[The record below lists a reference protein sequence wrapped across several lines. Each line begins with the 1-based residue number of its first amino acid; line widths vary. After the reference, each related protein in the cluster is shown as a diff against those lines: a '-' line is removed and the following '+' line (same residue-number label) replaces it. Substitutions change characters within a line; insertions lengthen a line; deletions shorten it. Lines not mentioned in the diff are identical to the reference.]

1 MNNLIEFFK
10 KNFHY
15 FLFAI
20 LLVLSFVMM
29 GKSMAYS
36 KYKFAKLC
44 QNAIGPIQK
53 NWAEMMHRFSLGE
66 ENDHLT
72 QQNIELMR
80 EHDNMFVWK
89 EDTTLTMMSNTD
101 SLHTKSMRLYDY
113 TYAHVIFKTT
123 DQAFNY
129 LIIDKGSEDGI
140 SRDMAVTCPQ
150 GVVGVVSDVSEHFS
164 SIIPILHP
172 DSRIS
177 ATVSPINQV
186 GTVVWEGNNPQVAYL
201 ENIPQHLE
209 INIGDSVLTSG
220 FSNIFPK
227 GLLIG
232 TVKEVATGK
241 NASFL
246 TIKVKLAADF
256 NRLNTVYLIE
266 NLYKSE
272 IDNLKANFK
281 NE

>member
-44 QNAIGPIQK
+44 QNTIGPIQK

>member
-15 FLFAI
+15 FLLAI

-36 KYKFAKLC
+36 KYKFAKIS
-44 QNAIGPIQK
+44 QNTIGPIQK
-53 NWAEMMHRFSLGE
+53 NWAEMIHRFSLGK
-66 ENDHLT
+66 ENDDLT
-72 QQNIELMR
+72 QQNIALMR
-80 EHDNMFVWK
+80 EHENMFINK
-89 EDTTLTMMSNTD
+89 KDTTMSMMSKTD
-101 SLHTKSMRLYDY
+101 SLHPRSYRMYDY
-113 TYAHVIFKTT
+113 TYAHVIYKTT

-129 LIIDKGSEDGI
+129 IIIDKGSEDGI
-140 SRDMAVTCPQ
+140 SRDMAVTCPK
-150 GVVGVVSDVSEHFS
+150 GVVGVVSDVSDHFS

-177 ATVSPINQV
+177 ATVAPINQV
-186 GTVVWEGNNPQVAYL
+186 GTVVWEGTNPQVAYL

-232 TVKEVATGK
+232 TVKDVSVGK

-246 TIKVKLAADF
+246 TIKVKLAANF
-256 NRLNTVYLIE
+256 NKLNTVYLIE
-266 NLYKSE
+266 NMFKSE
-272 IDNLKANFK
+272 IDSLKANFK

>member
-10 KNFHY
+10 KAFHIIV
-15 FLFAI
+15 LAVLLI
-20 LLVLSFVMM
+20 LSIVML
-29 GKSMAYS
+29 GKSLAFNDYRLS
-36 KYKFAKLC
+36 RAV
-44 QNAIGPIQK
+44 QGIVGPIQK
-53 NWAEMMHRFSLGE
+53 SGAGMIHRFRLGP
-66 ENDHLT
+66 ENEALV

-80 EHDNMFVWK
+80 EHENMFIEK
-89 EDTTLTMMSNTD
+89 EDTLLTEMSQPD
-101 SLHTKSMRLYDY
+101 STNRRQVRLYDY

-123 DQAFNY
+123 DQTFNY
-129 LIIDKGSEDGI
+129 IIIDKGSKDGI
-140 SRDMAVTCPQ
+140 MRDMAVTCPR
-150 GVVGVVSDVSEHFS
+150 GVVGVVSDVSDNFS

-177 ATVSPINQV
+177 AIVSPINQV
-186 GTVVWEGNNPQVAYL
+186 GTVVWEGTNPQVAYL

-232 TVKEVATGK
+232 TVKEVAVGK

-246 TIKVKLAADF
+246 TIKVKLATDF
-256 NRLNTVYLIE
+256 KKLNTVYLIE

-272 IDNLKANFK
+272 IDSLKANFK

>member
-1 MNNLIEFFK
+1 
-10 KNFHY
+10 
-15 FLFAI
+15 
-20 LLVLSFVMM
+20 
-29 GKSMAYS
+29 MAYS
-36 KYKFAKLC
+36 KYKFAKAC
-44 QNAIGPIQK
+44 QNTIGPIQK
-53 NWAEMMHRFSLGE
+53 NWAEMIHRFSLGK
-66 ENDHLT
+66 ENDNLT
-72 QQNIELMR
+72 QQNIALMR
-80 EHDNMFVWK
+80 EHESMFIYK
-89 EDTTLTMMSNTD
+89 NDSTLSMMSKTD
-101 SLHTKSMRLYDY
+101 SLHPRSMRLYDY
-113 TYAHVIFKTT
+113 SYAHVIFKTT

-129 LIIDKGSEDGI
+129 LIIDKGSADGV

-186 GTVVWEGNNPQVAYL
+186 GTVVWEGTNPQVAYL

-232 TVKEVATGK
+232 TVKEVAVGK

-246 TIKVKLAADF
+246 TIKVRLAADF
-256 NRLNTVYLIE
+256 NKLNTVYLIE

-272 IDNLKANFK
+272 IDTLKANFK

>member
-15 FLFAI
+15 FLLAI
-20 LLVLSFVMM
+20 LLVVSIIMM
-29 GKSMAYS
+29 GKSMSYS
-36 KYKFAKLC
+36 KYKFARMC
-44 QNAIGPIQK
+44 QNTIGPIQK
-53 NWAEMMHRFSLGE
+53 NWAEMIHKFSLGQ
-66 ENDHLT
+66 ENDLLT
-72 QQNIELMR
+72 QQNIALMR
-80 EHDNMFVWK
+80 EHENMFIYK
-89 EDTTLTMMSNTD
+89 NDTVISMMSKTD
-101 SLHTKSMRLYDY
+101 SLHPRSMRLYDY
-113 TYAHVIFKTT
+113 TYAHVIYKTT
-123 DQAFNY
+123 NQAFNY
-129 LIIDKGSEDGI
+129 LIIDKGSQDGI

-150 GVVGVVSDVSEHFS
+150 GVVGVISDVSDHFS

-186 GTVVWEGNNPQVAYL
+186 GTVVWEGPNPQVAYL

-232 TVKEVATGK
+232 TVKEVSVGK

-246 TIKVKLAADF
+246 TIKVKLATNF
-256 NRLNTVYLIE
+256 NKLSTVYLIE
-266 NLYKSE
+266 NLHKAE
-272 IDNLKANFK
+272 IDSLKANFK

>member
-15 FLFAI
+15 FLLAI

-44 QNAIGPIQK
+44 QNTIGPIQK

-101 SLHTKSMRLYDY
+101 SLHPKSMRLYDY

-140 SRDMAVTCPQ
+140 SRDMAVICPQ

>member
-15 FLFAI
+15 FLLAI
-20 LLVLSFVMM
+20 LLVVSIIMM
-29 GKSMAYS
+29 GKSMSYS
-36 KYKFAKLC
+36 KYKFARIC
-44 QNAIGPIQK
+44 QNTIGPIQK
-53 NWAEMMHRFSLGE
+53 NWAEMIHKFSLGQ
-66 ENDHLT
+66 ENDLLT
-72 QQNIELMR
+72 QQNIALMR
-80 EHDNMFVWK
+80 ENENMFIYK
-89 EDTTLTMMSNTD
+89 NDTVISMMSKTD
-101 SLHTKSMRLYDY
+101 SLHPRSMRLYDY
-113 TYAHVIFKTT
+113 TYAHVIYKTT

-129 LIIDKGSEDGI
+129 LIIDKGSKDGI

-150 GVVGVVSDVSEHFS
+150 GVVGVINDVSDHFS

-186 GTVVWEGNNPQVAYL
+186 GTVVWEGPNPQVAYL

-232 TVKEVATGK
+232 TVKEVSVGK

-246 TIKVKLAADF
+246 TIKVKLATNF
-256 NRLNTVYLIE
+256 NKLNTVYLIE
-266 NLYKSE
+266 NLHKAE
-272 IDNLKANFK
+272 IDSLKANFK

>member
-15 FLFAI
+15 FLLAV
-20 LLVLSFVMM
+20 LLVVSLVMM

-36 KYKFAKLC
+36 KYKFARGC
-44 QNAIGPIQK
+44 QNVVGPIQK
-53 NWAEMMHRFSLGE
+53 SWSEMIHRFRLGK
-66 ENDHLT
+66 ENDALT
-72 QQNIELMR
+72 QQNIALMR
-80 EHDNMFVWK
+80 ERDNLFIQK
-89 EDTTLTMMSNTD
+89 EDTTLTMMSVAD
-101 SLHTKSMRLYDY
+101 SLHPKRTRLYDY

-129 LIIDKGSEDGI
+129 LIIDKGSGDGI
-140 SRDMAVTCPQ
+140 CRDMAVTCPQ
-150 GVVGVVSDVSEHFS
+150 GVVGVVSDVSERFA

-186 GTVVWEGNNPQVAYL
+186 GTVVWEGTDPQVAFL

-209 INIGDSVLTSG
+209 ISVGDSVLTSG

-232 TVKEVATGK
+232 TVKEVSVGK

-246 TIKVKLAADF
+246 TIKVRLAADF
-256 NRLNTVYLIE
+256 NKLHTVYLIE

-272 IDNLKANFK
+272 IDSLKANFK

>member
-15 FLFAI
+15 FLLAI
-20 LLVLSFVMM
+20 LLVLSLVMM

-36 KYKFAKLC
+36 KYKFAKAC
-44 QNAIGPIQK
+44 QNTIGPIQK
-53 NWAEMMHRFSLGE
+53 NWAEMIHRFSLGK
-66 ENDHLT
+66 ENDNLT
-72 QQNIELMR
+72 QQNIALMR
-80 EHDNMFVWK
+80 EHESMFIYK
-89 EDTTLTMMSNTD
+89 NDSTLSMMSKTD
-101 SLHTKSMRLYDY
+101 SLHPRSMRLYDY
-113 TYAHVIFKTT
+113 SYAHVIFKTT

-129 LIIDKGSEDGI
+129 LIIDKGSADGV

-186 GTVVWEGNNPQVAYL
+186 GTVVWEGTNPQVAYL

-232 TVKEVATGK
+232 TVKEVAVGK

-246 TIKVKLAADF
+246 TIKVRLAADF
-256 NRLNTVYLIE
+256 NKLNTVYLIE

-272 IDNLKANFK
+272 IDTLKANFK

>member
-44 QNAIGPIQK
+44 QNTIGPIQK

-101 SLHTKSMRLYDY
+101 SLHPKSMRLYDY

-172 DSRIS
+172 DLRIS

>member
-20 LLVLSFVMM
+20 LLVISIVMM
-29 GKSMAYS
+29 GKSMSYS
-36 KYKFAKLC
+36 KYKFARIC
-44 QNAIGPIQK
+44 QSTVGPIQK
-53 NWAEMMHRFSLGE
+53 SWSEMIHRFSLGQ
-66 ENDHLT
+66 ENDLLT
-72 QQNIELMR
+72 QQNVALMR
-80 EHDNMFVWK
+80 EHENMFIYK
-89 EDTTLTMMSNTD
+89 DDTVMTKMSKVD
-101 SLHTKSMRLYDY
+101 SLHPKSMRLYDY
-113 TYAHVIFKTT
+113 TYAHVIYKTT
-123 DQAFNY
+123 NQAFNY

-140 SRDMAVTCPQ
+140 SRDMAVTCPR
-150 GVVGVVSDVSEHFS
+150 GVVGVISDVSDQ
-164 SIIPILHP
+164 I
-172 DSRIS
+172 
-177 ATVSPINQV
+177 
-186 GTVVWEGNNPQVAYL
+186 AYL

-232 TVKEVATGK
+232 TVKEVSVGQ

-246 TIKVKLAADF
+246 TIKVKLATDF
-256 NRLNTVYLIE
+256 NKLNTVYLIE
-266 NLYKSE
+266 NLHKAE
-272 IDNLKANFK
+272 IDSLKANFK